1 MTVLVAC
8 VVSEISNSFFYHF
21 FFFTGF
27 PCKICPPGSYN
38 NVTRAETCYC
48 CKSGY
53 SSTYMKTSCRA
64 CPANEYADQGE
75 FPNCTLC
82 RTCFT
87 KASCKLHEMYLGHFS
102 IIHASVCVDNTIYT
116 EDGFFLTQSF
126 FLIRDTLKS
135 ST

>member
-1 MTVLVAC
+1 MFLTTWL
-8 VVSEISNSFFYHF
+8 SLFSS
-21 FFFTGF
+21 GF

-64 CPANEYADQGE
+64 CPANEYADQGD

-87 KASCKLHEMYLGHFS
+87 KASCKLHEMCCRHFS
-102 IIHASVCVDNTIYT
+102 TIHTKSSVCVDNTICT
-116 EDGFFLTQSF
+116 EVVFLNNTL
-126 FLIRDTLKS
+126 LIRDALKS
-135 ST
+135 SKPHAKKMR